1 MNIPPTLSAELEPLP
16 SPLLPPELDHTES
29 LSISST
35 SIIFCSASIAISLI
49 SSTDRFPLAR
59 ISTSANWGAT

>member
-1 MNIPPTLSAELEPLP
+1 MNIPPTLSGDPERLP
-16 SPLLPPELDHTES
+16 KPLLPPEFDQTDN

-35 SIIFCSASIAISLI
+35 SIIFCSASMAISLI

-59 ISTSANWGAT
+59 ISTSAN